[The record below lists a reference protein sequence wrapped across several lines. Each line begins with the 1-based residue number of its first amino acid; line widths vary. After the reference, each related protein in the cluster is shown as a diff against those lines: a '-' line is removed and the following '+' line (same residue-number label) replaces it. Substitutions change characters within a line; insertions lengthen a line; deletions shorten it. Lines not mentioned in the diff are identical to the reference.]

1 MYFNAP
7 AVEPSSSTR
16 PNELEFTTEPGL
28 PNKEL
33 GPFSENEGKV
43 LHNQPYEEDYKK
55 DARLVSLITT
65 TTLHM
70 KIFEET
76 YFQDFEY
83 RHSLDHEEVQ
93 HPVGTLFEGM
103 HLLTK
108 QDVQNALQ
116 QKACHPTTWSV
127 FDLRQA
133 RVNQNVSNVYKSLFG
148 KLHNKP
154 IGHRVTSQCSPL
166 TQKRKEVLR
175 IVLSPHV
182 STPKWISENQVN
194 QSDVLCVA

>member
-116 QKACHPTTWSV
+116 Q
-127 FDLRQA
+127 
-133 RVNQNVSNVYKSLFG
+133 Y
-148 KLHNKP
+148 
-154 IGHRVTSQCSPL
+154 
-166 TQKRKEVLR
+166 
-175 IVLSPHV
+175 HV
-182 STPKWISENQVN
+182 SKRANYMTQLSNSTKLIFICNDDS
-194 QSDVLCVA
+194 CAC